1 MQTHLFSSIRK
12 LVLQSPKRRI
22 SRKKIEQTNR
32 FQELNVLARNIMP
45 MFVQQGKRSEK
56 HVFTAKYL
64 FQWYFS
70 QSQLWIGFI
79 INSRRYQQ
87 CLSSSNQYRS
97 ILESFPN
104 PSPMSGWKHWRPTP
118 VSAPRKVLQRKTLL
132 RQRYFLLAG
141 SSISYILP
149 KYLCAGSCI
158 LHIYEIFQIFKYLC
172 AGPRHGQNNKKGA
185 RESCRRGEEGDDQ
198 KTGGESIHSC

>member
-1 MQTHLFSSIRK
+1 
-12 LVLQSPKRRI
+12 
-22 SRKKIEQTNR
+22 
-32 FQELNVLARNIMP
+32 MP

-64 FQWYFS
+64 FQWYFLNHS
-70 QSQLWIGFI
+70 C
-79 INSRRYQQ
+79 YQQ
-87 CLSSSNQYRS
+87 CLSSLKQYRS

-118 VSAPRKVLQRKTLL
+118 VSAPRKVLQRKTPL
-132 RQRYFLLAG
+132 RQKYFLLAG

-149 KYLCAGSCI
+149 KYLCAGQNICVQAK
-158 LHIYEIFQIFKYLC
+158 IFVCRPKYLC

-198 KTGGESIHSC
+198 KTGGESIHCC

>member
-1 MQTHLFSSIRK
+1 MFSQKNTFSSDIFSITVVNRK
-12 LVLQSPKRRI
+12 
-22 SRKKIEQTNR
+22 
-32 FQELNVLARNIMP
+32 
-45 MFVQQGKRSEK
+45 
-56 HVFTAKYL
+56 
-64 FQWYFS
+64 
-70 QSQLWIGFI
+70 
-79 INSRRYQQ
+79 INSHRYQQ

-118 VSAPRKVLQRKTLL
+118 VSAPRKDLQRKTPL
-132 RQRYFLLAG
+132 RQKYFLLAG

-172 AGPRHGQNNKKGA
+172 AGQNICVQAQDTDKTIRKA
-185 RESCRRGEEGDDQ
+185 RERVAA
-198 KTGGESIHSC
+198 GGKRETIKRLEVNQSIVRSDKVMNII

>member
-64 FQWYFS
+64 FQWYFLNHS
-70 QSQLWIGFI
+70 C
-79 INSRRYQQ
+79 YQQ
-87 CLSSSNQYRS
+87 CLSSLKQYRS

-118 VSAPRKVLQRKTLL
+118 VSAPRKDLQRKTPL
-132 RQRYFLLAG
+132 RQKYFLLAG

-158 LHIYEIFQIFKYLC
+158 LHIYEIFQIFKYLV
-172 AGPRHGQNNKKGA
+172 
-185 RESCRRGEEGDDQ
+185 CRL
-198 KTGGESIHSC
+198 KTRTKQ